1 MATVLIVEDQAQILA
16 LAKSLLEE
24 EGHKIFTA
32 PNVDEALAILAGPE
46 PVDALLVDIILNQDM
61 QAGIE
66 LAKRAVALKPGLK
79 VVYSTGLTLTD
90 HVKALLVPGAVV
102 LEKPYKL
109 DQLLTSL
116 LGPSV
121 RDKGDAKFCCCV
133 YLLDVRQFALIFGSI
148 HTLQTSTQF
157 AKPSARSKPSDFWGS
172 CRGRKDSPAFNQVP
186 IWSSSPP
193 LKGAISS

>member
-16 LAKSLLEE
+16 LVQSLLEE

-90 HVKALLVPGAVV
+90 RVRALLVPGAVV

-116 LGPSV
+116 LDPHV
-121 RDKGDAKFCCCV
+121 
-133 YLLDVRQFALIFGSI
+133 
-148 HTLQTSTQF
+148 
-157 AKPSARSKPSDFWGS
+157 
-172 CRGRKDSPAFNQVP
+172 
-186 IWSSSPP
+186 
-193 LKGAISS
+193 

>member
-16 LAKSLLEE
+16 LVQSLLEE
-24 EGHKIFTA
+24 EGHKIFTTS
-32 PNVDEALAILAGPE
+32 NVDAAVVILAGPE
-46 PVDALLVDIILNQDM
+46 PLDAFLVDIILNQDM

-66 LAKRAVALKPGLK
+66 LAKRAIELKPGLK

-116 LGPSV
+116 LDPHV
-121 RDKGDAKFCCCV
+121 
-133 YLLDVRQFALIFGSI
+133 
-148 HTLQTSTQF
+148 
-157 AKPSARSKPSDFWGS
+157 
-172 CRGRKDSPAFNQVP
+172 
-186 IWSSSPP
+186 
-193 LKGAISS
+193 

>member
-16 LAKSLLEE
+16 LVQSLLEE
-24 EGHKIFTA
+24 EGHKILQPPMLTR
-32 PNVDEALAILAGPE
+32 PVILAGPE
-46 PVDALLVDIILNQDM
+46 PVDALLVDIMLNQDM

-66 LAKRAVALKPGLK
+66 LAKRAVALKPDLK

-90 HVKALLVPGAVV
+90 RVRALLVPGAVV

-121 RDKGDAKFCCCV
+121 QD
-133 YLLDVRQFALIFGSI
+133 
-148 HTLQTSTQF
+148 
-157 AKPSARSKPSDFWGS
+157 
-172 CRGRKDSPAFNQVP
+172 
-186 IWSSSPP
+186 
-193 LKGAISS
+193 

>member
-24 EGHKIFTA
+24 EGHKIFIA
-32 PNVDEALAILAGPE
+32 PNVDEALVILTGPE
-46 PVDALLVDIILNQDM
+46 PVDALLVDIILNRDM

-90 HVKALLVPGAVV
+90 HVKALLLPGAVI
-102 LEKPYKL
+102 LEKPYTL

-116 LGPSV
+116 MAPRI
-121 RDKGDAKFCCCV
+121 RD
-133 YLLDVRQFALIFGSI
+133 
-148 HTLQTSTQF
+148 
-157 AKPSARSKPSDFWGS
+157 
-172 CRGRKDSPAFNQVP
+172 
-186 IWSSSPP
+186 
-193 LKGAISS
+193 

>member
-1 MATVLIVEDQAQILA
+1 MTTVLIVEDQAQILA
-16 LAKSLLEE
+16 LAQSLLEE
-24 EGHKIFTA
+24 EGYKTLIA
-32 PNVDEALAILAGPE
+32 PSAEDALVILAGSE
-46 PVDALLVDIILNQDM
+46 PVDALFVDIILNRDM

-90 HVKALLVPGAVV
+90 HVKALLVPGAIV

-121 RDKGDAKFCCCV
+121 QD
-133 YLLDVRQFALIFGSI
+133 
-148 HTLQTSTQF
+148 
-157 AKPSARSKPSDFWGS
+157 
-172 CRGRKDSPAFNQVP
+172 
-186 IWSSSPP
+186 
-193 LKGAISS
+193 

>member
-16 LAKSLLEE
+16 LVQSLLEE

-32 PNVDEALAILAGPE
+32 P
-46 PVDALLVDIILNQDM
+46 
-61 QAGIE
+61 
-66 LAKRAVALKPGLK
+66 AVALKPGLK

-116 LGPSV
+116 LDPHV
-121 RDKGDAKFCCCV
+121 
-133 YLLDVRQFALIFGSI
+133 
-148 HTLQTSTQF
+148 
-157 AKPSARSKPSDFWGS
+157 
-172 CRGRKDSPAFNQVP
+172 
-186 IWSSSPP
+186 
-193 LKGAISS
+193 

>member
-1 MATVLIVEDQAQILA
+1 MHAGTSMATVLIVEDQAQILA
-16 LAKSLLEE
+16 LVQSLLEE

-32 PNVDEALAILAGPE
+32 PNVDEAVVILAGPE
-46 PVDALLVDIILNQDM
+46 PVDALLVDIMLNQDM

-66 LAKRAVALKPGLK
+66 LAKRAVALKPDLK

-90 HVKALLVPGAVV
+90 RVRALLVPGAVV

-121 RDKGDAKFCCCV
+121 QD
-133 YLLDVRQFALIFGSI
+133 
-148 HTLQTSTQF
+148 
-157 AKPSARSKPSDFWGS
+157 
-172 CRGRKDSPAFNQVP
+172 
-186 IWSSSPP
+186 
-193 LKGAISS
+193 